1 MEFVQEVAA
10 NSKIIAP
17 LVQQVIEANKS
28 PTSVQKPVDARDPA
42 PTDKLDMER
51 AAILRRVANFKAN
64 QQRFHR
70 EREDYFAET
79 MAKARAN
86 QWPPQTPTSDRN
98 RRQTKTPAGTA
109 DRGKHVDEERRTV
122 LRPVV
127 LQRPCLWIEAKG
139 AKPRKVIL

>member
-28 PTSVQKPVDARDPA
+28 PTFVQKPVDARDPA

-70 EREDYFAET
+70 EREEYFAGT

-86 QWPPQTPTSDRN
+86 QWTPQTL
-98 RRQTKTPAGTA
+98 
-109 DRGKHVDEERRTV
+109 GKR
-122 LRPVV
+122 
-127 LQRPCLWIEAKG
+127 
-139 AKPRKVIL
+139 